1 MSVAKCFTLQS
12 RIKLCFG
19 STFPWPVVCPSP
31 VHPACPPPRGP
42 HLTLADLE
50 GVFLALLQPGRSPWV
65 VNPGSGTAQRSLFAL
80 TLTTAG
86 TPAKRDG
93 TWWGRGMCEPPHLPP
108 HRGIQGPRPQVSPL
122 AHPLVSEDF
131 MVIKPLHCE
140 PPHLRTAFCRYL
152 GKRT

>member
-1 MSVAKCFTLQS
+1 MLLNASLCRAELNFALAALSPGLWFAPLQF
-12 RIKLCFG
+12 IL
-19 STFPWPVVCPSP
+19 
-31 VHPACPPPRGP
+31 PAPPPGGP

-108 HRGIQGPRPQVSPL
+108 HRGVQGPRPQVSRL